1 MQNKIKEDFVK
12 FLDERTS
19 AVYKDVNR
27 LTEDNRKDEA
37 NFEKIRANIYQV
49 LKTIFLA
56 SMRTSGEEWEQI
68 RYFGGRLD
76 VMEETWRGSL
86 AKASEHNDT
95 VRVIQE
101 QVKLEV
107 MDEVRKTFKEM
118 WGMEA

>member
-1 MQNKIKEDFVK
+1 MENKLKEDFVK

-19 AVYKDVNR
+19 AVYKDINR

-56 SMRTSGEEWEQI
+56 SMRISGEEWEQVG
-68 RYFGGRLD
+68 YFGGRLD
-76 VMEETWRGSL
+76 VMEETWRSSL

-95 VRVIQE
+95 VRAIQE

>member
-1 MQNKIKEDFVK
+1 MENKLKEDFVK
-12 FLDERTS
+12 FLDEQTS
-19 AVYKDVNR
+19 AVYKDINR

-56 SMRTSGEEWEQI
+56 SMRISGEEWEQVG
-68 RYFGGRLD
+68 YFGGRLD
-76 VMEETWRGSL
+76 VMEETWRSSL

-95 VRVIQE
+95 VRAIQE